1 MKTPAENPKLYQQS
15 APIERIDKISRPLM
29 ILAGTAD
36 VNVPYL
42 ESVRLV
48 DTMLKNG
55 QEIEF
60 MMYPGEF
67 HYFTRAHVLRDAWK
81 RAERFFNRHLQPGL
95 EDGASAR

>member
-1 MKTPAENPKLYQQS
+1 MQTPAENPKLYQQS
-15 APIERIDKISRPLM
+15 AVIERIDKISRPLM

-48 DTMLKNG
+48 DVMLKNG
-55 QEIEF
+55 QDIEF
-60 MMYPGEF
+60 MMYPREF

-81 RAERFFNRHLQPGL
+81 RVEKFYDRHLRAGSGKAA
-95 EDGASAR
+95 EVR